1 VDDGL
6 KQRLVGAVVLSAV
19 AILFVPVLFDQPDSH
34 KVDTTTQ
41 IPAQPDVRPKTVAS
55 ATRPE
60 GIVPASDARVMFEPS
75 PVTDVNG
82 GVSATPKSKTL
93 INQSEPKGSLS
104 ANAKPAAITLV
115 KPIVAKPQVA
125 KTQKVKTQKVK
136 TKPTRASAN
145 ATKPSVKRSPSPAVL
160 DGKGLPNAWVIQVV
174 SSGSVEKAGELV
186 AKLKSKRYKAYYRS
200 VKTPKGVVY
209 RVFVGPK
216 ISRSQASKLKL
227 ELDKLLN
234 VNALILRFQP

>member
-1 VDDGL
+1 MDDGL

-55 ATRPE
+55 PTRSE
-60 GIVPASDARVMFEPS
+60 GIVESGDPRLMFEPS
-75 PVTDVNG
+75 PSTDVNVAVVAG
-82 GVSATPKSKTL
+82 SESKTVNNTVAPSVTL
-93 INQSEPKGSLS
+93 ASGV
-104 ANAKPAAITLV
+104 KPPAITIV
-115 KPIVAKPQVA
+115 KPKVVKARA
-125 KTQKVKTQKVK
+125 VKTQKVGANP
-136 TKPTRASAN
+136 TKSSVGSI
-145 ATKPSVKRSPSPAVL
+145 KPSLKASPTSAVL

-216 ISRSQASKLKL
+216 ISRSQASKLKR